1 MNSTNMKQFLQFISL
16 FVPIF
21 LFTDSYLSPTSHRFL
36 AADYIE
42 AVQPYK
48 ITIVGVNP
56 EKPTKDELSYL
67 DQTLFR
73 FLNDALNGRKIQIS
87 KISLDA
93 NKVNL
98 EVLDDSTK
106 FTVLTAAQMQRRKGE
121 ALQDLENAMMEE
133 IGEGGRKLVGSSKN
147 RLTLEVTIEGRD
159 YSNEPGRFQS
169 SVKHAINIGRK
180 GLMQELM
187 LTASSPDY
195 FKHITWIDAMPID
208 MQVDEGRTFADTKND
223 NVAEQRDP
231 ADLFPKD
238 DTKQDTNKYGSEAS
252 GTTSSSSSTT
262 TPNKTTDTSSGS
274 RSSDSSYYGTTTSST
289 KEDLDETSSS
299 KKPMN
304 HKAKQFRTI
313 SGSIFISLCI
323 TIVLINTLRVAS
335 RTREARQKRLAK
347 AKQAYEGPKQ
357 PVPTQRTSERFVGM
371 LDDGAI
377 PTR

>member
-1 MNSTNMKQFLQFISL
+1 MKHFLQFISL

-21 LFTDSYLSPTSHRFL
+21 LFTESYLSPTSHRLL
-36 AADYIE
+36 ATDYLE
-42 AVQPYK
+42 ASQPFK

-56 EKPTKDELSYL
+56 EKPTKSELSYL

-93 NKVNL
+93 NKVKL

-121 ALQDLENAMMEE
+121 ALQDLENAVMEE
-133 IGEGGRKLVGSSKN
+133 DREDERKLVGSSKN

-159 YSNEPGRFQS
+159 YSNVQGRFRS
-169 SVKHAINIGRK
+169 SVKNAINIGRK
-180 GLMQELM
+180 GLVQELV
-187 LTASSPDY
+187 LPASSPDY
-195 FKHITWIDAMPID
+195 FKHISWIDAMPID
-208 MQVDEGRTFADTKND
+208 MEVDEGRSFEDTKND
-223 NVAEQRDP
+223 NEAEQRDP

-238 DTKQDTNKYGSEAS
+238 ETKQDTTKYGTAAS
-252 GTTSSSSSTT
+252 GTSSTSSSAT
-262 TPNKTTDTSSGS
+262 TPSKTTDTSSGS
-274 RSSDSSYYGTTTSST
+274 RSSDSSYYGTTSST
-289 KEDLDETSSS
+289 KEDVDEKPIS

-313 SGSIFISLCI
+313 AGSIFISLCI
-323 TIVLINTLRVAS
+323 TIVLINTLRVAN

-357 PVPTQRTSERFVGM
+357 PVPTKRTSERFVGM

>member
-1 MNSTNMKQFLQFISL
+1 MKQFLQFISL
-16 FVPIF
+16 FLPIF
-21 LFTDSYLSPTSHRFL
+21 LFTESYLSPTSHRLL
-36 AADYIE
+36 ASTDYLE
-42 AVQPYK
+42 ASQPFK

-56 EKPTKDELSYL
+56 EKPTKSELSYL

-93 NKVNL
+93 NKVKL

-121 ALQDLENAMMEE
+121 ALQDLENAVFEE
-133 IGEGGRKLVGSSKN
+133 EGEEKRKLVGSSKN

-159 YSNEPGRFQS
+159 YSNVQGRFRS
-169 SVKHAINIGRK
+169 SVKNAINIGRK
-180 GLMQELM
+180 GLVQEFVLA
-187 LTASSPDY
+187 ASSPDY
-195 FKHITWIDAMPID
+195 FEHISWIDAMPID
-208 MQVDEGRTFADTKND
+208 MEVDEGRSFEDTKND
-223 NVAEQRDP
+223 YEAEQRDP

-238 DTKQDTNKYGSEAS
+238 ETKQDTTKYGTGAS
-252 GTTSSSSSTT
+252 GTSSTSSSET
-262 TPNKTTDTSSGS
+262 TPSKPTYTSTGTK
-274 RSSDSSYYGTTTSST
+274 SSDSSYYGTTSST
-289 KEDLDETSSS
+289 KEDVDEKPIS

-313 SGSIFISLCI
+313 AGSIFISLCI
-323 TIVLINTLRVAS
+323 TIVLINTLRVAN

-357 PVPTQRTSERFVGM
+357 PVPTKRTSERFVGM

>member
-1 MNSTNMKQFLQFISL
+1 MKQFLQFISL

-21 LFTDSYLSPTSHRFL
+21 LFTDSYLSPTSHRLL
-36 AADYIE
+36 ATDYIE

-56 EKPTKDELSYL
+56 EKPKKSELSYL

-121 ALQDLENAMMEE
+121 ALQDLENAEFEE
-133 IGEGGRKLVGSSKN
+133 EGEEKRKLVGSSKN

-159 YSNEPGRFQS
+159 YSNVQGRFRS
-169 SVKHAINIGRK
+169 SVKNAINIGRK
-180 GLMQELM
+180 GLVQEFVLA
-187 LTASSPDY
+187 ASSPDY
-195 FKHITWIDAMPID
+195 FKHISWIDAMPID
-208 MQVDEGRTFADTKND
+208 MEVDEGRTFEGTKND
-223 NVAEQRDP
+223 NDAEQRDP

-238 DTKQDTNKYGSEAS
+238 ETKQDTTKYGTGTSSTS
-252 GTTSSSSSTT
+252 GTSSSET
-262 TPNKTTDTSSGS
+262 TPSKTKDTSSGT
-274 RSSDSSYYGTTTSST
+274 RSSDSSYYGTTSST
-289 KEDLDETSSS
+289 KEDVDEKPIS

-313 SGSIFISLCI
+313 AGSIFISLCI
-323 TIVLINTLRVAS
+323 TIVLINTLRVAN
-335 RTREARQKRLAK
+335 RTREARKKRLAK

-357 PVPTQRTSERFVGM
+357 SLPTQRTSEKFVGM

>member
-1 MNSTNMKQFLQFISL
+1 MKHFLQFISL

-21 LFTDSYLSPTSHRFL
+21 LFTESYLSPTSHRLLL
-36 AADYIE
+36 ATDYLE
-42 AVQPYK
+42 ASQPFK

-56 EKPTKDELSYL
+56 EKPTKSELSYL

-73 FLNDALNGRKIQIS
+73 FLNDALNGRKMQIS

-93 NKVNL
+93 NNVKL

-121 ALQDLENAMMEE
+121 ALQDLENAVMEE
-133 IGEGGRKLVGSSKN
+133 DREDERKLVGSSKN

-159 YSNEPGRFQS
+159 YSNVQGRFRS
-169 SVKHAINIGRK
+169 SVKNAINIGRK
-180 GLMQELM
+180 GLVQELV
-187 LTASSPDY
+187 LPASSPDY
-195 FKHITWIDAMPID
+195 FKHISWIDAMPID
-208 MQVDEGRTFADTKND
+208 MEVDEGRSFEDTNND
-223 NVAEQRDP
+223 NEAEQRDP

-238 DTKQDTNKYGSEAS
+238 ETKQDTTKYGTGAS
-252 GTTSSSSSTT
+252 GTSSTSSSAT
-262 TPNKTTDTSSGS
+262 TPSKTTDTSSGS
-274 RSSDSSYYGTTTSST
+274 RSSDSSYYGTTSST
-289 KEDLDETSSS
+289 KEDVDEKPIS

-313 SGSIFISLCI
+313 AGSIFISLCI
-323 TIVLINTLRVAS
+323 TIVLINTLRVAN

-357 PVPTQRTSERFVGM
+357 PVPTKRSSERFVGM